1 MGAMTTFTARRQ
13 DLGTIRFARSPT
25 WETMHAVR
33 LLIDPRGRSYHQAWH
48 AAVRQTARRELAPL
62 HAVSP
67 VKGWVPDFLSPPPAV
82 PAPSLDAQLD
92 QVRATPAGHVAADLA
107 RCHRTLTGK
116 AREIV
121 GAMLPDPEAARD
133 NLASLIEVAWGD
145 LVCPFWPEIE
155 ALLDAD
161 VVYRSRQLADRG
173 LRPML
178 EGINP
183 RITWRDDGVHLDDKF
198 GDVVDLA
205 GRGLVLMPSAFSWPL
220 VIAISEQPWQPTIA
234 YPARGIAGLW
244 QRPPAPPDALVR
256 LLGATRATILAGL
269 EQPASTTTLAQRH
282 GLSPSGAS
290 RHLIA
295 LRDAGLV
302 RGARHGHEVRY
313 ARTRL
318 GTELTRAASAP
329 RATG

>member
-1 MGAMTTFTARRQ
+1 MTTFTARRQ

-25 WETMHAVR
+25 WETMGAVR
-33 LLIDPRGRSYHQAWH
+33 LLIDPRGRLYHQAWH
-48 AAVRQTARRELAPL
+48 AAVGQAARQALEPL
-62 HAVSP
+62 LAVSP
-67 VKGWVPDFLSPPPAV
+67 LKGWVPDFLSPPPAV
-82 PAPSLDAQLD
+82 PAPSLGAQLD
-92 QVRATPAGHVAADLA
+92 QIRATPAGHVAADLA
-107 RCHRTLTGK
+107 RCHGTLTGK

-133 NLASLIEVAWGD
+133 SLASLIEVAWGD
-145 LVCPFWPEIE
+145 LVRPFWPEIE

-161 VVYRSRQLADRG
+161 VAYRSRQLADRG

-183 RITWRDDGVHLDDKF
+183 VITWREHGVHLDDKR

-205 GRGLVLMPSAFSWPL
+205 GRGLLLMPSAFSWPL
-220 VIAISEQPWQPTIA
+220 VIAISGQPWQPTIA

-244 QRPPAPPDALVR
+244 QRPAAPPDALVR

-269 EQPASTTTLAQRH
+269 EQPVSTTALAQRH

-302 RGARHGHEVRY
+302 RGDRHGHEVRY

-318 GTELTRAASAP
+318 GTELTRAAS
-329 RATG
+329 G